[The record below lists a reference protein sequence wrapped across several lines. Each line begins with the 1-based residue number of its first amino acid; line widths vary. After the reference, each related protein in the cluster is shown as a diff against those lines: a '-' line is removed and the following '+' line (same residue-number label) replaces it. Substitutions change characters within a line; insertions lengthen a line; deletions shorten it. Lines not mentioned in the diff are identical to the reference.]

1 MKVAIGSD
9 HGGFELKEKIKGQ
22 LTELGYTY
30 IDFGCTTPES
40 VDYPDI
46 AFLVGECVATHPD
59 YVGIMIDG
67 AGIGSG
73 MVLNKIPGVRAAV
86 CWDLSSVTN
95 SREHNNANVLSIG
108 GQMLGDGLALQ
119 MVKTWLE
126 TPFAGGR
133 HDRRVTKIMEV
144 ESRFIKRESGSCK
157 CT

>member
-9 HGGFELKEKIKGQ
+9 HGGFDLKEKLKKQ
-22 LTELGYTY
+22 LSEWGYEY
-30 IDFGCTTPES
+30 LDFGCHSKDS

-46 AFLVGECVATHPD
+46 AFLVGECVATHD
-59 YVGIMIDG
+59 EYVGIMIDG

-73 MVLNKIPGVRAAV
+73 MALNKIPGVRAAV
-86 CWDLSSVTN
+86 CWDLSSVMN
-95 SREHNNANVLSIG
+95 SREHNDANVLSIG
-108 GQMLGDGLALQ
+108 GQMLGDSLASQ

-144 ESRFIKRESGSCK
+144 ESRFIKRESR
-157 CT
+157 

>member
-9 HGGFELKEKIKGQ
+9 HGGFELKEKIKKQ
-22 LTELGYTY
+22 LTGLGYPY
-30 IDFGCTTPES
+30 LDFGCLTPES
-40 VDYPDI
+40 VDYPDV
-46 AFLVGECVATHPD
+46 AFLVGECVATHDD

-86 CWDLSSVTN
+86 CWDISSVIN

-108 GQMLGDGLALQ
+108 GQMLGNGLALQ
-119 MVKTWLE
+119 MVQTWLE

-144 ESRFIKRESGSCK
+144 ESRFIKRESR
-157 CT
+157 